1 MKKGFSI
8 LTAALA
14 ACLVVV
20 YFVPMWSINLEAPQY
35 PEGLGMKIWIHKLGG
50 DINTI
55 NGLNHYIGMQKIEE
69 DSIPELKLM
78 PWFLGLL
85 IILGGVAAWLRKKW
99 FFAAWVSVFAI
110 LGVTAGYDFWAWEYD
125 YGHNLN
131 PTAAIRIPGMSYQ
144 PPLLGSKQLLNFT
157 AHSYPDIGGVIIMG
171 TGIMLVL
178 MVLYLYIPRLNK
190 AFGLLLLA
198 ATGGLVSCS
207 SEPVPIQY
215 GRDSCIRCRMIITD
229 TRFGTEIVTKKGK
242 VLYFDSIEC
251 LMRYYQSDRC
261 DKTQTGHIMIT
272 DASAPGALIPAEQSA
287 YLISENYPSPMGDNL
302 SGFATVQSRD
312 QFLKEYGGQGY
323 SWAELV
329 LKYSEKPKI

>member
-157 AHSYPDIGGVIIMG
+157 AHSYPDIGIIP
-171 TGIMLVL
+171 
-178 MVLYLYIPRLNK
+178 LYSASQQSVWIAPAGGNGRT
-190 AFGLLLLA
+190 GLLQFR
-198 ATGGLVSCS
+198 TGS
-207 SEPVPIQY
+207 
-215 GRDSCIRCRMIITD
+215 
-229 TRFGTEIVTKKGK
+229 
-242 VLYFDSIEC
+242 DSI
-251 LMRYYQSDRC
+251 RTR
-261 DKTQTGHIMIT
+261 
-272 DASAPGALIPAEQSA
+272 
-287 YLISENYPSPMGDNL
+287 
-302 SGFATVQSRD
+302 
-312 QFLKEYGGQGY
+312 
-323 SWAELV
+323 
-329 LKYSEKPKI
+329 